1 MRISDWSSDV
11 CSSDLAPARAFRAEA
26 SFPVARAGYD
36 DERVAELLRTRGRGP
51 IDHRS
56 GGARP
61 AIPSPPLS
69 RDGRDHAWL
78 RAHLYL
84 SSRARRS
91 QDATD
96 RYVSLHSL
104 RTPLARLGSVLPP
117 CARPAHARFPRR
129 PHQRPTPPA

>member
-56 GGARP
+56 GGDRP

-69 RDGRDHAWL
+69 RDGRAHAWL
-78 RAHLYL
+78 RATLYL
-84 SSRARRS
+84 SSRARPSQEATIRS
-91 QDATD
+91 G
-96 RYVSLHSL
+96 SLHSL
-104 RTPLARLGSVLPP
+104 QTRLDRPGAVSPLSPST
-117 CARPAHARFPRR
+117 H
-129 PHQRPTPPA
+129 